1 MPVVNYTTVN
11 GRILHEDRNGVK
23 TLFMPDTLGNV
34 IETRNM
40 DTGAQTSST
49 TYWPYGEVRTQTGTN
64 PSPFGFCG
72 VWGYYTQAGQP
83 TYVRARYYRPNL
95 GRWQTVDP
103 LWPNEASYGYVGCI
117 PLQFIDFTGAQLA
130 PIGIGGALG
139 AAPKITPLPRGLPGG
154 WRIVPGGGRGNC
166 MNRPGIAPRFGP
178 SPNPVPGPIF
188 IPPDEIERRA
198 RKENS
203 CKEILYWYK
212 RVCNSV
218 SEHEHPYDA
227 SYPACE
233 PCDGPVLLWI
243 KSVHWCECC
252 RLRTVHHLFCKE
264 DDAAHIPP
272 RENACKEC
280 MKCMNLRGYDV
291 MPITLPRPAPRPV
304 EPVPRFNPF
313 YNPWDHMV

>member
-1 MPVVNYTTVN
+1 MPMAVRYTTVDGQVLCEN
-11 GRILHEDRNGVK
+11 RGGVK

-103 LWPNEASYGYVGCI
+103 LWPWESAYGYAGCI

-139 AAPKITPLPRGLPGG
+139 AAPKITPLPRALPGG
-154 WRIVPGGGRGNC
+154 WRIVPGGGGQSGQPGNL
-166 MNRPGIAPRFGP
+166 PRLGP
-178 SPNPVPGPIF
+178 IGNPGPGPGPFF
-188 IPPDEIERRA
+188 IPPRTIDERRRRQMDCDEIQ
-198 RKENS
+198 
-203 CKEILYWYK
+203 YWYH
-212 RVCNSV
+212 RVCTKPNHKLQPGLPNV
-218 SEHEHPYDA
+218 YDA
-227 SYPACE
+227 QYGPCQE
-233 PCDGPVLLWI
+233 ECDGLIFLWI
-243 KSVHWCECC
+243 KTVHHCECC
-252 RLRTVHHLFCKE
+252 RLRELWHRQCGPDNKKHADQRAVACELCE
-264 DDAAHIPP
+264 DCLGIMRRRLPQEEAPV
-272 RENACKEC
+272 R
-280 MKCMNLRGYDV
+280 
-291 MPITLPRPAPRPV
+291 TLPID
-304 EPVPRFNPF
+304 
-313 YNPWDHMV
+313 PWTIV

>member
-103 LWPNEASYGYVGCI
+103 LWPDESPYNYVSSMPSSAIDPSGLSYGPPLLITPDVYEGMEKLRDDPVFARQCACFACALDMLIRWYPNRTHECHHKYTHCMACCI
-117 PLQFIDFTGAQLA
+117 LSRKFGFQCAIDQQLNQNLQPGVKDRYKRARLTACKD
-130 PIGIGGALG
+130 G
-139 AAPKITPLPRGLPGG
+139 AAAIINPGVTCEDWCKRIKDYGLPNTGKQC
-154 WRIVPGGGRGNC
+154 RDQVFPGHL
-166 MNRPGIAPRFGP
+166 
-178 SPNPVPGPIF
+178 PVP
-188 IPPDEIERRA
+188 ER
-198 RKENS
+198 
-203 CKEILYWYK
+203 CL
-212 RVCNSV
+212 
-218 SEHEHPYDA
+218 
-227 SYPACE
+227 
-233 PCDGPVLLWI
+233 
-243 KSVHWCECC
+243 
-252 RLRTVHHLFCKE
+252 
-264 DDAAHIPP
+264 
-272 RENACKEC
+272 
-280 MKCMNLRGYDV
+280 
-291 MPITLPRPAPRPV
+291 
-304 EPVPRFNPF
+304 
-313 YNPWDHMV
+313 